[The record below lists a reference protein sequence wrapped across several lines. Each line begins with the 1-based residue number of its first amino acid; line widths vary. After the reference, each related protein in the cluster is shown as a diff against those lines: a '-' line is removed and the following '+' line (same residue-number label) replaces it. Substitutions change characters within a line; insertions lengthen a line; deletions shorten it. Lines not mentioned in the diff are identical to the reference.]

1 VKVCPRTLERRDD
14 VALELNDSNF
24 EAEVGQSKQ
33 PVLVDFWAPWCGPCR
48 SMAPVIEELSTEYQG
63 KVKIAKI
70 NVDQNQE
77 LARRF
82 GVMSIPTLV
91 MFKNGQNVGQT
102 VGLTPKALLVKKLD
116 ALIED

>member
-1 VKVCPRTLERRDD
+1 M
-14 VALELNDSNF
+14 ALELNDSNF
-24 EAEVGQSKQ
+24 EAEVVQSKQ

-48 SMAPVIEELSTEYQG
+48 SMAPIIEELSTEYQG

-91 MFKNGQNVGQT
+91 MFKNGQNIGQT
-102 VGLTPKALLVKKLD
+102 VGLTPKALLAKKLD